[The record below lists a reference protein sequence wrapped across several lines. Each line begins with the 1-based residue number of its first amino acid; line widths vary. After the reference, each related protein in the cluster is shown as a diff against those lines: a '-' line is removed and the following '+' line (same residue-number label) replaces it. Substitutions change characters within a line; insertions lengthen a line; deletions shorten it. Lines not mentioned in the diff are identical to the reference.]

1 MIAEI
6 SSGCVNFNVS
16 NAPIVEKSDEDSG
29 FKIGFKESF
38 TSEGKTYNY
47 DITELEMENSIKWKI
62 VLICPEDSYPFTRGE
77 IDVCVSIRFFPDSKI
92 CQNQTMGE
100 KLCIESGDLGLTG
113 PYSDEERDFFGEK
126 LSTYESDFQ
135 NVNFWIDGKRDDASS
150 PYTFSDSSISSTNGY
165 GTIQDKAGN
174 CYFLATRDG
183 VQGVIYNHE

>member
-77 IDVCVSIRFFPDSKI
+77 IDIRFFPDSKI